1 MILLTGR
8 LLLKDYHFRGTIGW
22 KNYQKSRPWRTAYL
36 WLPSM
41 YLIAGLSSFI
51 MMTSSGYFSRQSLTC
66 VDFPDPEGAENMMPL
81 P

>member
-1 MILLTGR
+1 
-8 LLLKDYHFRGTIGW
+8 
-22 KNYQKSRPWRTAYL
+22 
-36 WLPSM
+36 M